1 MVKKSRS
8 YLSQMAHA
16 RLRNKY
22 AKKNKPLSA
31 YHGAC
36 LDMQSRLGRILTIS
50 EKKRLFKYFVG

>member
-1 MVKKSRS
+1 
-8 YLSQMAHA
+8 MAHA
-16 RLRNKY
+16 RFRNKY

-36 LDMQSRLGRILTIS
+36 LDMQSRLCRILTIS